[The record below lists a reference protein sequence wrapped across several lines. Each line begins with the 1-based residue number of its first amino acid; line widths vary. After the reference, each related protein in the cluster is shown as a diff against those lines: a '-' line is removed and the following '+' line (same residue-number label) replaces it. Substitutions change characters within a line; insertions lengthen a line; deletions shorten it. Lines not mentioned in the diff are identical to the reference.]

1 MSGFVELHLEQAIG
15 AVLESFGYADSDP
28 AVRDQAPTAAR
39 GHNLVLAC
47 PPAARYA
54 VPTLAGF
61 VSSIAREQRPG
72 LILAPSAALTE
83 WSAVL
88 RPLAEAAGITFLAS
102 ELPAR
107 ATRLCREGRLKL
119 LLTTPGTALALQQ
132 RSALKLDQVGHLMLV
147 WPELYPDEEPI
158 AALMQDLPQES
169 QRIIVPVSHRP
180 AHPLAERYARRAH
193 VTGPLLTSAP
203 PVGEAR
209 GAIVAWPHRATAIA
223 SLLES
228 EDPARLVVW
237 CADAQSVLEAR
248 ASLPVTGDTITVLT
262 GESPAADLIVAWDL
276 PTPSQLAELQQ
287 QGKVILLIPPHAG
300 SYVSSLTTR
309 LTPVRIRGTLEGAR
323 DRIRRQCEMIEELV
337 RQGGLDS
344 DLIALAPLFER
355 YDPTAV
361 AAAAYRLWQA
371 APVAAAAAATGAA
384 APGPRRNAAGVAR
397 IWIGVGRKDGAGP
410 NDIVAA
416 LTREA
421 GVEAAS
427 IGRIEIRE
435 MFSLVEVPAADA
447 EEIAQ
452 KIAGRTIRRRTVN
465 ARVDRGGGG
474 ERPGPRGA
482 SPRVRRPTS

>member
-1 MSGFVELHLEQAIG
+1 MSGFVELHLDQAVG

-54 VPTLAGF
+54 VPTLAGL
-61 VSSIAREQRPG
+61 VSSITREQHPG
-72 LILAPSAALTE
+72 LMLAPPAALTE

-88 RPLAEAAGITFLAS
+88 RPLADAAGITFLAS

-107 ATRLCREGRLKL
+107 ATRLCRDGRLKL
-119 LLTTPGTALALQQ
+119 LLTTPETALALQQ
-132 RSALKLDQVGHLMLV
+132 RSALKLEEVGHLVLV
-147 WPELYPDEEPI
+147 WPELYADEEPV

-169 QRIIVPVSHRP
+169 QRIIVPVTHRP
-180 AHPLAERYARRAH
+180 THPLAERYARRAH
-193 VTGPLLTSAP
+193 VTGPLLTVAP
-203 PVGEAR
+203 PVGEVR
-209 GAIVAWPHRATAIA
+209 GAVVAWAHRATALA

-237 CADAQSVLEAR
+237 CADAQSVVEAQ
-248 ASLPVTGDTITVLT
+248 ACLPVTGDTITVLT

-276 PTPSQLAELQQ
+276 PTPSQLAGLQQ
-287 QGKVILLIPPHAG
+287 QGKVILLIPPHAAA
-300 SYVSSLTTR
+300 YVSSLTAR
-309 LTPVRIRGTLEGAR
+309 LTPVRIRGTFEGAR
-323 DRIRRQCEMIEELV
+323 DRIRRHCETIEQLV
-337 RQGGLDS
+337 QQGGLDS
-344 DLIALAPLFER
+344 DLLALAPLFER
-355 YDPTAV
+355 YDPTTV
-361 AAAAYRLWQA
+361 AAAAFHLWQA
-371 APVAAAAAATGAA
+371 APAAAMPAAGGAAQSPRRDATG
-384 APGPRRNAAGVAR
+384 VAK
-397 IWIGVGRKDGAGP
+397 IWIGIGRKDGVGP

-435 MFSLVEVPAADA
+435 LFSLVEVPAAEA
-447 EEIAQ
+447 EAIAQ

-465 ARVDRGGGG
+465 ARVDKGGGG
-474 ERPGPRGA
+474 ERPGPRSAG
-482 SPRVRRPTS
+482 PRVRRPTS

>member
-1 MSGFVELHLEQAIG
+1 MSGFVELHLEQAVG
-15 AVLESFGYADSDP
+15 VVLESFGYAATDA

-54 VPTLAGF
+54 VPTLAGL
-61 VSSIAREQRPG
+61 VSSIAREQHPG
-72 LILAPSAALTE
+72 LILAPPASLTE

-102 ELPAR
+102 DLPAR
-107 ATRLCREGRLKL
+107 ATRLCRDGRLKL
-119 LLTTPGTALALQQ
+119 LLTTPETALTLRQ
-132 RSALKLDQVGHLMLV
+132 RSALKLEEIGHLVLV
-147 WPELYPDEEPI
+147 WPELYADEEPI
-158 AALMQDLPQES
+158 AALMQDLPQEA
-169 QRIIVPVSHRP
+169 QRIIVPVAHRP

-193 VTGPLLTSAP
+193 VTGPLLTTAP
-203 PVGEAR
+203 PVAEVR
-209 GAIVAWPHRATAIA
+209 GAVVAWPQRATALA

-228 EDPARLVVW
+228 EDPAHLVVW
-237 CADAQSVLEAR
+237 CADAQSAVEAR

-262 GESPAADLIVAWDL
+262 GEPPAADLIVAWDL
-276 PTPSQLAELQQ
+276 PTPSRLAELQQ
-287 QGKVILLIPPHAG
+287 KGKVILLIPPHAG
-300 SYVSSLTTR
+300 PYLSSLTTR
-309 LTPVRIRGTLEGAR
+309 LTPVRIRGTFEGAR
-323 DRIRRQCEMIEELV
+323 DRIRRQCETIEELV
-337 RQGGLDS
+337 RRGGLDS

-361 AAAAYRLWQA
+361 AAAAYHLWQA
-371 APVAAAAAATGAA
+371 VPVAAIPAAGTA
-384 APGPRRNAAGVAR
+384 APGPRRETAGVAK

-416 LTREA
+416 LTRDA

-435 MFSLVEVPAADA
+435 VFSLVEVPAAEAD
-447 EEIAQ
+447 EIAQ

-474 ERPGPRGA
+474 ERPGARSG
-482 SPRVRRPTS
+482 SPRIHRPVS

>member
-1 MSGFVELHLEQAIG
+1 MSGFVELHLDQAVG
-15 AVLESFGYADSDP
+15 VVLESFGYADSDP

-54 VPTLAGF
+54 VPTLAGL
-61 VSSIAREQRPG
+61 VSSITREQRPG
-72 LILAPSAALTE
+72 LILVPPAALTE

-107 ATRLCREGRLKL
+107 ATRLSRDGRLKL
-119 LLTTPGTALALQQ
+119 LLTTPETALALQQ
-132 RSALKLDQVGHLMLV
+132 RSALKLEQVGHLVLV
-147 WPELYPDEEPI
+147 WPELYADEEPV
-158 AALMQDLPQES
+158 AALMQDLPQEA
-169 QRIIVPVSHRP
+169 QRIIVPLTHRP

-193 VTGPLLTSAP
+193 VTGPLLSTAP
-203 PVGEAR
+203 PVGEVR
-209 GAIVAWPHRATAIA
+209 GAMVPWPHRATAIA
-223 SLLES
+223 SLLDS

-237 CADAQSVLEAR
+237 CADAQSVVEAQ

-276 PTPSQLAELQQ
+276 PTPSQLAGLQQ

-300 SYVSSLTTR
+300 AYVASLTTH
-309 LTPVRIRGTLEGAR
+309 LTPVRIRGAFEGAR
-323 DRIRRQCEMIEELV
+323 DRVRRQCETIEELV

-344 DLIALAPLFER
+344 DLLALAPLFER
-355 YDPTAV
+355 YDPTAI
-361 AAAAYRLWQA
+361 AAAAFRLWQA
-371 APVAAAAAATGAA
+371 APVAATPAAGPA
-384 APGPRRNAAGVAR
+384 APGQRRDAGGVAK

-435 MFSLVEVPAADA
+435 MFSLVEVPAAEA
-447 EEIAQ
+447 EAIAQ

-474 ERPGPRGA
+474 ERPGARSAG
-482 SPRVRRPTS
+482 PRVRRPST

>member
-1 MSGFVELHLEQAIG
+1 MSGFVELHLDQAIG
-15 AVLESFGYADSDP
+15 TVLEAFGYADSDP

-54 VPTLAGF
+54 VPTLAGL
-61 VSSIAREQRPG
+61 VSSIAREQHPG
-72 LILAPSAALTE
+72 LILAPPAALTE

-88 RPLAEAAGITFLAS
+88 RPLAEAAGITFLTS

-107 ATRLCREGRLKL
+107 ATRLCREGSLKL
-119 LLTTPGTALALQQ
+119 LLTTPETALLLQQ
-132 RSALKLDQVGHLMLV
+132 RSALKLEQIGHLVLV
-147 WPELYPDEEPI
+147 WPELYASEDPI
-158 AALMQDLPQES
+158 AALMQDLPQEA
-169 QRIIVPVSHRP
+169 QRIIVPATHRQ

-203 PVGEAR
+203 PAGEVR
-209 GAIVAWPHRATAIA
+209 GAVVAWPHRAAAIA
-223 SLLES
+223 SLLDS
-228 EDPARLVVW
+228 EDPTRLVVW
-237 CADAQSVLEAR
+237 CADAHSAAEAR
-248 ASLPVTGDTITVLT
+248 TSLPVTGDAITVVT

-276 PTPSQLAELQQ
+276 PTPSQLTGLQQ

-300 SYVSSLTTR
+300 PYVSSLTTG
-309 LTPVRIRGTLEGAR
+309 LTPVRIRGTYEGAR
-323 DRIRRQCEMIEELV
+323 DRIRRQCEMIEETV

-355 YDPTAV
+355 YDPAAV
-361 AAAAYRLWQA
+361 AAAAFRLWQA
-371 APVAAAAAATGAA
+371 APVATAAVAGAA
-384 APGPRRNAAGVAR
+384 APGQRRDAAGVAK

-435 MFSLVEVPAADA
+435 MFSLVEVPAAEA

-474 ERPGPRGA
+474 ERPGPRNAG
-482 SPRVRRPTS
+482 PRVRRPTS